1 MLNQP
6 RPPCDAKLVVM
17 PQRRPAMPSGEY
29 SMPSSPDLLAACTPV
44 GAR

>member
-1 MLNQP
+1 MLIHTC
-6 RPPCDAKLVVM
+6 PPCGAKLVIM